1 MKKIKTGAICLLT
14 ISLLTGC
21 SQSAPLI
28 KSYTDTA
35 LNSKSLIINTSTE
48 NAYTFFAE
56 NLAVFPK
63 NTSSVSST
71 DNTGETDEAQTDT
84 SESETD
90 ETKKRLPVLKPNQKQ
105 RRLMKHPKV
114 S

>member
-48 NAYTFFAE
+48 NAFTHFLLRIWLFSLKTRVLSAVQTIQPRPMKHKPIHR
-56 NLAVFPK
+56 NLK
-63 NTSSVSST
+63 
-71 DNTGETDEAQTDT
+71 QTKQ
-84 SESETD
+84 
-90 ETKKRLPVLKPNQKQ
+90 KKVLLIQKPNRKR

-114 S
+114 